1 MPFFSK
7 KKAPSIETAGK
18 GHNPYLNARQ
28 EWLERYGGYI
38 SRAAQWRTVAFF
50 CLIITGISITGN
62 VIQAN
67 QVKTIPYIIEVD
79 KLGKSAVV
87 ARADVASVTP
97 QRLIQSEIAACVA
110 DWRTV
115 TADVELQKKMISRLS
130 YFMAGSAKGVLKE
143 WYETNNPYE
152 IAKSGKLV
160 HVEIKSLP
168 LPVSADSY
176 RVEWTETVR
185 SHAGALLEQHTYE
198 ATATIQI
205 NPPQTDA
212 VLLRNPGGIYIT
224 ALSAGKVVGAP
235 SRSSSGA
242 VSGAPAQTEYG
253 KHHEK
258 NNALVV
264 RVFLRLPGLGGVS
277 SLSGSG
283 WLSSGS
289 GIRFAGSLGSRL
301 YQPVHRAAHG

>member
-1 MPFFSK
+1 MWQSC
-7 KKAPSIETAGK
+7 
-18 GHNPYLNARQ
+18 
-28 EWLERYGGYI
+28 
-38 SRAAQWRTVAFF
+38 AFDW
-50 CLIITGISITGN
+50 TS
-62 VIQAN
+62 
-67 QVKTIPYIIEVD
+67 EVC
-79 KLGKSAVV
+79 
-87 ARADVASVTP
+87 VTP
-97 QRLIQSEIAACVA
+97 QRCIQSEIAACVA
-110 DWRTV
+110 DCRTV
-115 TADVELQKKMISRLS
+115 TADVELRKKMISRLS
-130 YFMAGSAKGVLKE
+130 YFMAGSAKGVWKE

-242 VSGAPAQTEYG
+242 VSGAPAQTE
-253 KHHEK
+253 
-258 NNALVV
+258 
-264 RVFLRLPGLGGVS
+264 
-277 SLSGSG
+277 
-283 WLSSGS
+283 
-289 GIRFAGSLGSRL
+289 
-301 YQPVHRAAHG
+301 